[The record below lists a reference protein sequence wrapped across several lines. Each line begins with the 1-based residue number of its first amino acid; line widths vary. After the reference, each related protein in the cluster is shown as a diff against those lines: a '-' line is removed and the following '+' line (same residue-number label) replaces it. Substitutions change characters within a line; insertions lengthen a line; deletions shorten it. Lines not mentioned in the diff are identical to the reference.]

1 MMDVHMSAKMI
12 TMTAMMITMIK
23 MMITMIK
30 MIDLSAISFHQVSPV
45 KRRLLPK
52 HPVKWVC

>member
-1 MMDVHMSAKMI
+1 MIHMSAKMI

-30 MIDLSAISFHQVSPV
+30 MINLSAISFHQVASI